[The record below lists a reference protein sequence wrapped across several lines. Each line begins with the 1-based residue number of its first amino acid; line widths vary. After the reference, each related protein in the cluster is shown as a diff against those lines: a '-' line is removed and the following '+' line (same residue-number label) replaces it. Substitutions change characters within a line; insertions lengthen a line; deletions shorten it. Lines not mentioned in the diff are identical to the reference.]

1 MEGGKKSLK
10 LISSLTTMPTSH
22 FTDAMQEFLRQFTR
36 FFLVRLQR
44 TEKKGFAFL
53 TTPLL
58 KLCFYFPE
66 AQLLINVT
74 RGIY

>member
-1 MEGGKKSLK
+1 MAMLISMLISRPVPGASEVMLSELSREQTNGRGKKSLK

-44 TEKKGFAFL
+44 TEKK
-53 TTPLL
+53 
-58 KLCFYFPE
+58 
-66 AQLLINVT
+66 
-74 RGIY
+74 